1 MYGGGW
7 KGMGTVSSREAGAD
21 ADALIV
27 EPRERIV
34 AHQGNARRHRGSTT
48 TGSTAIRGFVG
59 SDHRPLYARLRF
71 R

>member
-34 AHQGNARRHRGSTT
+34 AHQGNA
-48 TGSTAIRGFVG
+48 
-59 SDHRPLYARLRF
+59 
-71 R
+71 